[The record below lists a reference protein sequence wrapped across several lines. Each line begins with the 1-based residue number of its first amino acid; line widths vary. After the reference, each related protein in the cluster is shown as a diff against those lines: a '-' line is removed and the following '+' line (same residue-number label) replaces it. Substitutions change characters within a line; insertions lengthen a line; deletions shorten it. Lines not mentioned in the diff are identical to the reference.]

1 MDRRNRVN
9 LIVGLLLIL
18 AGVFFLVSRWSG
30 FNRWETLWPFIIIAF
45 GGLFFIGMI
54 LGGKTAG
61 ALAVPGSILVTIG
74 LILLFQS
81 LFDYYQSWAY
91 AWALIVASVGVGT
104 AIYGMWSGQPDLRR
118 SGWSLAGLGV
128 VLFIVFG
135 AIFEFIFSI
144 GGRGGRLPSLLWP
157 ILLIVLGA
165 WLFFSRAFKLL
176 RRESRLSWNDR
187 DLFWPVL
194 FMGFGLLWLLVN
206 QGQLPFK
213 DISALFVLWPLLIVA
228 AGLDLIFGRR
238 WPLLGALIAAALVAG
253 VLWLSLNAERLQLT
267 ARFPAAFS
275 GEVFMSDVPIT
286 ERVSGS
292 GVIQEE
298 ERPVRGFNRLRLE
311 AGGLTEIVPGE
322 TESLS
327 IQADDN
333 LLPYLISDVSG
344 GELRISVKPGVSIS
358 PSQPVRF
365 TIGVKDLRRVILT
378 GSGQANLAGF
388 SGQSLEL
395 EASGSARF
403 DLSSATIEKLQVEI
417 SGSGGALADGIAE
430 ELQLHISG
438 AGKLDAG
445 DLRCREAV
453 VEISGA
459 GNAVLWVTDELQVDL
474 SGASRLAYYG
484 APALRQ
490 EISGASRVESLGA
503 K

>member
-1 MDRRNRVN
+1 
-9 LIVGLLLIL
+9 
-18 AGVFFLVSRWSG
+18 
-30 FNRWETLWPFIIIAF
+30 
-45 GGLFFIGMI
+45 
-54 LGGKTAG
+54 
-61 ALAVPGSILVTIG
+61 
-74 LILLFQS
+74 
-81 LFDYYQSWAY
+81 
-91 AWALIVASVGVGT
+91 
-104 AIYGMWSGQPDLRR
+104 
-118 SGWSLAGLGV
+118 
-128 VLFIVFG
+128 
-135 AIFEFIFSI
+135 
-144 GGRGGRLPSLLWP
+144 
-157 ILLIVLGA
+157 
-165 WLFFSRAFKLL
+165 
-176 RRESRLSWNDR
+176 
-187 DLFWPVL
+187 
-194 FMGFGLLWLLVN
+194 
-206 QGQLPFK
+206 
-213 DISALFVLWPLLIVA
+213 
-228 AGLDLIFGRR
+228 
-238 WPLLGALIAAALVAG
+238 
-253 VLWLSLNAERLQLT
+253 
-267 ARFPAAFS
+267 
-275 GEVFMSDVPIT
+275 MSDVPII

-292 GVIQEE
+292 GVIQNE

-365 TIGVKDLRRVILT
+365 TIGVKDLQRVIVT
-378 GSGQANLAGF
+378 GSGQASLTGF

-395 EASGSARF
+395 EASGSAKL

-417 SGSGGALADGIAE
+417 SGSGGALADGIAK
-430 ELQLHISG
+430 ELQLQISG